1 MGLALDSLFIDM
13 LASDTTLMTAIGNR
27 LYGTDIPVP
36 DAEYDNTPVP
46 YVIVHFDS
54 LNNDETT
61 KDNPYE
67 SDYDTVNISIWV
79 CARNREELATLT
91 QRIRRTI
98 LHEVMWTRRFMNLAD
113 QEGAILNDTNSY
125 HLKVW
130 RNYESMTGIIPEDYR
145 FTAEG
150 VQYDPMKPSFLQILN
165 YSCDVRN
172 ELNYD
177 EQEED

>member
-46 YVIVHFDS
+46 YVIVHFDG
-54 LNNDETT
+54 LTNDETT

-98 LHEVMWTRRFMNLAD
+98 LHEVMWTRRFIYRAD
-113 QEGAILNDTNSY
+113 KEGAILNDTNSD
-125 HLKVW
+125 HLKVGSD
-130 RNYESMTGIIPEDYR
+130 YDSMTGMIPEDYR
-145 FTAEG
+145 FTSEG

-172 ELNYD
+172 NLND